1 MKKTIKPIAA
11 LAPCPVAMV
20 SCGSLEKSNILTIS
34 WAGIISSEPTIVYV
48 SVRPSRYSYEILK
61 ETGEF
66 VINLPTR
73 AQVKQAD
80 LCGTKSGKEMD
91 KFKECGFT
99 KALSSKVSAPYIK
112 ECPINLECKV
122 QEIKDFGTH
131 QTFIA
136 EVVSIN
142 ADEELVDENGSI
154 LFEKADLISFAG
166 KKYFATNE
174 VVGYRGICLEE

>member
-48 SVRPSRYSYEILK
+48 SVRPSRYSYEMLK

-91 KFKECGFT
+91 KF
-99 KALSSKVSAPYIK
+99 K